1 MRYGATPDDWFH
13 FDTILDLTADL
24 LPVVSDP
31 RVDISPLSKM
41 KSTGKTP
48 SIVNRQGHAAGLK
61 DWTQRTST
69 PEDIA
74 RWSDD
79 PRLGI
84 CVQTRRVRALDIDVE
99 DEEIAEAIAVR
110 WAELIE
116 DESGPALGLRYR
128 ENSGKRLLAFIVEG
142 ELSKRHFKTE
152 GGLVEFL
159 ATGQQF
165 VAVGTH
171 PSGERYKWA
180 GGRPDDLPVYTLG
193 RFERAWRALVREFA
207 VGEAVEAQARAERGA
222 ADLEGVEDDVAAWLG
237 EHWSTFGRRGEK
249 LFVECPWKDGHS
261 MDSGESEAAWLLAGT
276 RGFERGHFEC
286 RHASCQGRTDDEF
299 LIAVGYSAAPFEDL
313 STEEAYAAA
322 AKAAGLP
329 AERARLPLPG
339 FKRTSAGD
347 IEAVI
352 ENVVRAVESPE
363 ACGCDI
369 RFDNFRSELMI
380 SPLGEDG
387 WRPFT
392 DADAVDLRIRLAAIR
407 FKPVGKDMMRDAVTK
422 VAADRQFDTATHWLE
437 NVVPAW
443 DGVPR
448 IEDSL
453 IRYFGAQND
462 NRGYSKAVGLY
473 LWTALAGRVLAPGC
487 KVDMVPVLVGEQGLR
502 KSTAVAALAPA
513 EDFFAEVS
521 LEVKDTDLSRKM
533 RGKMVIELGELRGLK
548 SREAESIKAWIT
560 STHERWTPKYME
572 YETVFAR
579 RFVLIGTTND
589 DEFLGDPTG
598 ERRWLPSRVERPCD
612 VEALVRDRLQLWA
625 EARERWRADGV
636 LWREAEDLAKEE
648 HRNFKSVDPWE
659 DIVRAWLVEE
669 DLAGSKPAD
678 KGMLRTPEILA
689 GALQLDP
696 KSVGKREEMRL
707 TSVLKALGYARDQKW
722 VDGSPKKVWVPA
734 HTLSYPPKSGMQK

>member
-1 MRYGATPDDWFH
+1 
-13 FDTILDLTADL
+13 
-24 LPVVSDP
+24 
-31 RVDISPLSKM
+31 
-41 KSTGKTP
+41 
-48 SIVNRQGHAAGLK
+48 
-61 DWTQRTST
+61 
-69 PEDIA
+69 
-74 RWSDD
+74 
-79 PRLGI
+79 
-84 CVQTRRVRALDIDVE
+84 
-99 DEEIAEAIAVR
+99 
-110 WAELIE
+110 
-116 DESGPALGLRYR
+116 
-128 ENSGKRLLAFIVEG
+128 
-142 ELSKRHFKTE
+142 
-152 GGLVEFL
+152 
-159 ATGQQF
+159 
-165 VAVGTH
+165 
-171 PSGERYKWA
+171 
-180 GGRPDDLPVYTLG
+180 
-193 RFERAWRALVREFA
+193 
-207 VGEAVEAQARAERGA
+207 
-222 ADLEGVEDDVAAWLG
+222 
-237 EHWSTFGRRGEK
+237 
-249 LFVECPWKDGHS
+249 
-261 MDSGESEAAWLLAGT
+261 
-276 RGFERGHFEC
+276 
-286 RHASCQGRTDDEF
+286 
-299 LIAVGYSAAPFEDL
+299 
-313 STEEAYAAA
+313 
-322 AKAAGLP
+322 
-329 AERARLPLPG
+329 
-339 FKRTSAGD
+339 
-347 IEAVI
+347 
-352 ENVVRAVESPE
+352 
-363 ACGCDI
+363 
-369 RFDNFRSELMI
+369 
-380 SPLGEDG
+380 
-387 WRPFT
+387 
-392 DADAVDLRIRLAAIR
+392 
-407 FKPVGKDMMRDAVTK
+407 
-422 VAADRQFDTATHWLE
+422 
-437 NVVPAW
+437 
-443 DGVPR
+443 
-448 IEDSL
+448 
-453 IRYFGAQND
+453 
-462 NRGYSKAVGLY
+462 
-473 LWTALAGRVLAPGC
+473 
-487 KVDMVPVLVGEQGLR
+487 MVPVLVGEQGLR